1 MREEWEMNQE
11 KKIAT
16 RLWRGL
22 NAWAKECGLCAV
34 GIEQLLK
41 DFEQR
46 SDMIKKYLGRFI

>member
-1 MREEWEMNQE
+1 MREEWEMNLE

-22 NAWAKECGLCAV
+22 NTWAKECGLCAV